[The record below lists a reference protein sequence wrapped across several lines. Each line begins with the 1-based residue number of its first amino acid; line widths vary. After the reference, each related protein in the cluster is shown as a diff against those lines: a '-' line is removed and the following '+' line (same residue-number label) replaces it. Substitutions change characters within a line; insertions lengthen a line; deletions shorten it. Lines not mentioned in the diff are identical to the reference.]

1 MRKTICMLLVLLS
14 SIILSSCNYKNEHV
28 ASQET
33 GSSSTLFPTISET
46 ATEIS
51 SIPNHTEWK
60 LVKSTK
66 HYSIEKMGLRKY
78 NDYYRCTVY
87 NDKKEG
93 IYSEIIGELNSYPK
107 ITISD
112 DTVDI
117 YVGYGTN
124 AFCDKYINY
133 KEELQSVW
141 LDNIYGKGKKHVLAV
156 DGDWTDGSNT
166 KLVVKHMYI
175 QHQEKEYPFPHI
187 KDGCEITKCEFR
199 NNDEEIYIEYTD
211 KDTQKI
217 ENKTILLK
225 DFKKSQS

>member
-1 MRKTICMLLVLLS
+1 MRKKICMLLVLLS
-14 SIILSSCNYKNEHV
+14 STILSSCNNKDVHV
-28 ASQET
+28 AIQ
-33 GSSSTLFPTISET
+33 ET
-46 ATEIS
+46 ATNSTQSPINTQPAS
-51 SIPNHTEWK
+51 KIPNHTEWK

-175 QHQEKEYPFPHI
+175 QHQQKEYPFPHI
-187 KDGCEITKCEFR
+187 TDGCEITKCEFR

>member
-1 MRKTICMLLVLLS
+1 
-14 SIILSSCNYKNEHV
+14 
-28 ASQET
+28 
-33 GSSSTLFPTISET
+33 
-46 ATEIS
+46 
-51 SIPNHTEWK
+51 
-60 LVKSTK
+60 
-66 HYSIEKMGLRKY
+66 MGLRKY

-107 ITISD
+107 VTISD
-112 DTVDI
+112 NTVDI
-117 YVGYGTN
+117 FVGYGTN

-133 KEELQSVW
+133 KEDLQSVW
-141 LDNIYGKGKKHVLAV
+141 MDNIYGKGKKHVLAV

-175 QHQEKEYPFPHI
+175 QHQQKEYPFPHI
-187 KDGCEITKCEFR
+187 TDGCEITKCEFR

-225 DFKKSQS
+225 DFKKSES

>member
-1 MRKTICMLLVLLS
+1 
-14 SIILSSCNYKNEHV
+14 
-28 ASQET
+28 
-33 GSSSTLFPTISET
+33 
-46 ATEIS
+46 
-51 SIPNHTEWK
+51 
-60 LVKSTK
+60 
-66 HYSIEKMGLRKY
+66 MGLRKY

-175 QHQEKEYPFPHI
+175 QHQQKEYPFPHI
-187 KDGCEITKCEFR
+187 TDGCEITKCEFR
-199 NNDEEIYIEYTD
+199 NNDEEINIEYTD
-211 KDTQKI
+211 KDTKKI

>member
-1 MRKTICMLLVLLS
+1 MRKKICMLLVLLS
-14 SIILSSCNYKNEHV
+14 STILSSCNNKDVHV
-28 ASQET
+28 AIQ
-33 GSSSTLFPTISET
+33 ET
-46 ATEIS
+46 ATNSTQSPINTQPAS
-51 SIPNHTEWK
+51 KIPNHTEWK

-107 ITISD
+107 VTISD
-112 DTVDI
+112 NTVDI
-117 YVGYGTN
+117 FVGYGTN

-133 KEELQSVW
+133 KEDLQSVW
-141 LDNIYGKGKKHVLAV
+141 MDNIYGKGKKHVLAV

-175 QHQEKEYPFPHI
+175 QHQQKEYPFPHI
-187 KDGCEITKCEFR
+187 TDGCEITKCEFR

-225 DFKKSQS
+225 DFKKSES